1 MPAAREVIAPD
12 FPLEFA
18 GFFPREKSRKTRKNS
33 GAFRENSGKKY
44 RIFPSLFSSETAFYP
59 IPTNVLMYQHA
70 RPPPPGMPR
79 PARPTRPA
87 STRPA
92 PARSG
97 PLHHLLPIFP
107 SVPNFSLVLQ
117 DFSRVL
123 RIFPGCYL
131 IFPSCRNRVFP
142 SWLYSP
148 IVLMPPCRDGQNDDM
163 VTMCPSLVA
172 SC

>member
-1 MPAAREVIAPD
+1 
-12 FPLEFA
+12 
-18 GFFPREKSRKTRKNS
+18 
-33 GAFRENSGKKY
+33 
-44 RIFPSLFSSETAFYP
+44 
-59 IPTNVLMYQHA
+59 MYQHA

-123 RIFPGCYL
+123 PDFSRVLPDFSLLQEPGFP
-131 IFPSCRNRVFP
+131 
-142 SWLYSP
+142 
-148 IVLMPPCRDGQNDDM
+148 
-163 VTMCPSLVA
+163 LVA
-172 SC
+172 VLTYCVDATLPRRAER